1 MYEVQSS
8 RTLSRIA
15 LLLFVFS
22 LPLAAQLPPPAVL
35 IKNVTVFDGT
45 GKPPQTGV
53 SILLDNGR
61 IKEIGPKID
70 APARAQVIDGS
81 GKYVVP
87 GLFDARVQLSS
98 SPANRILRAE
108 VGEEQRVAWMHSLVA
123 AGVTSARLIQGDL
136 VEQRYFK
143 HWTTLD
149 LLNAPHLI
157 ASGPTFTA
165 VDGIPADQYPVL
177 ARMVKEREVYEI
189 KDEDQAREKARVVAH
204 NDGDAFEIVYDSGP
218 LARPA
223 PRLSDDALKL
233 IITEAHGHELKA
245 FVWVSYNDEAMKAI
259 AAGADVIEGI
269 SEEVVSDAVLA
280 EMAAKKVAY
289 LPSLASQGDLVTLI
303 QPAAMKDYLADPL
316 VARSLSPVIKKS
328 LESDKGAL
336 PQMRLVFDDRM
347 ITRADMEAAQADAK
361 KAEEAA
367 TKAADSSKKSKGEDG
382 KKDAVAPTPPAP
394 REPTGEKISTLLEK
408 QQQRAE
414 QNVKRALAAGISVVT
429 GSGAGNP
436 LVFAGP
442 GLHRELAL
450 LVKAGMTP
458 AQAIT
463 AATRNT
469 AVSVGKDADSGT
481 VETGKL
487 GDLVLLDADPLA
499 DIANLAKINTVF
511 RGGRKIT
518 PTEPDVY

>member
-1 MYEVQSS
+1 MQSS
-8 RTLSRIA
+8 RTLFRIA
-15 LLLFVFS
+15 LTLLLFS

-35 IKNVTVFDGT
+35 IKNVTLFDGT

-53 SILLDNGR
+53 SILVDNGR
-61 IKEIGPKID
+61 IKAIGAAVD
-70 APARAQVIDGS
+70 APARAQVIDGT

-136 VEQRYFK
+136 VEQRYFQ

-157 ASGPTFTA
+157 AAGPTFTA

-189 KDEDQAREKARVVAH
+189 KDVDQAREKARVVAH
-204 NDGDAFEIVYDSGP
+204 NGGEAFEIVYDSGP
-218 LARPA
+218 AARPA
-223 PRLSDDALKL
+223 PRLSDDVLKL
-233 IITEAHGHELKA
+233 IITEAHGHDLKV
-245 FVWVSYNDEAMKAI
+245 FVWVSYNEEALTAI

-280 EMAAKKVAY
+280 EMAAKKVAF

-303 QPAAMKDYLADPL
+303 QPEAMKTYLADPL
-316 VARSLSPVIKKS
+316 VARSLSPVMKKS
-328 LESDKGAL
+328 LASEKGAL
-336 PQMRLVFDDRM
+336 PQMRLVLDERM

-367 TKAADSSKKSKGEDG
+367 KKAAETRQKSKGGDG
-382 KKDAVAPTPPAP
+382 KKEAVAPAPPAP
-394 REPTGEKISTLLEK
+394 REPTGERIGTLLEK
-408 QQQRAE
+408 QQERAE
-414 QNVKRALAAGISVVT
+414 QNVKRALAAGIPIVT

-436 LVFAGP
+436 LIFAGP

-458 AQAIT
+458 IQAIT

-469 AVSVGKDADSGT
+469 AASMGKDADSGT
-481 VETGKL
+481 IETGKL

-499 DIANLAKINTVF
+499 DIGNLAKINTVL

-518 PTEPDVY
+518 PDEPDIY